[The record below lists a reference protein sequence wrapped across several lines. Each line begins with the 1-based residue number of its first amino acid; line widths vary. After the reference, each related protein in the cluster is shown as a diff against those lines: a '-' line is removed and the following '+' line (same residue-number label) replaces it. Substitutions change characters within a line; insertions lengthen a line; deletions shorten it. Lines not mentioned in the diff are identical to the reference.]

1 MCLWDMRN
9 ECEPILQVASHESSI
24 TGLLYDVNQVNSLYS
39 SSLDGQ
45 LLRWEFERNQM
56 KTVEPLV
63 RPMNLSGPSINCFCL
78 TGKSN
83 GKTQLIYAT
92 DREVLYQ
99 LQP

>member
-1 MCLWDMRN
+1 MRN
-9 ECEPILQVASHESSI
+9 ECEAILQVSSHESSI
-24 TGLLYDVNQVNSLYS
+24 TGLLYDVNQANSLYS

-45 LLRWEFERNQM
+45 LLRWEFERSQM

-63 RPMNLSGPSINCFCL
+63 RPMNLAGPSINCFCL
-78 TGKSN
+78 TKKAN